1 VPTSFTLPLRISHA
15 KGTFGTVLS
24 GELPHVTS
32 KVAAVTGIE
41 LNLKRTHR
49 HRGKRHSFLSARC
62 SPKGFLGVLPFAR
75 ASPAWSGSWRGPTV
89 RRAVLAHG
97 TGRSNANT
105 RLGPLSGPLR
115 LQPRRYL

>member
-1 VPTSFTLPLRISHA
+1 MSTSFTLPLRISQA

-49 HRGKRHSFLSARC
+49 HRGKRHSLPLGQAPG
-62 SPKGFLGVLPFAR
+62 SPKGFLGVLPLR
-75 ASPAWSGSWRGPTV
+75 QSEP
-89 RRAVLAHG
+89 
-97 TGRSNANT
+97 
-105 RLGPLSGPLR
+105 RLVG
-115 LQPRRYL
+115 